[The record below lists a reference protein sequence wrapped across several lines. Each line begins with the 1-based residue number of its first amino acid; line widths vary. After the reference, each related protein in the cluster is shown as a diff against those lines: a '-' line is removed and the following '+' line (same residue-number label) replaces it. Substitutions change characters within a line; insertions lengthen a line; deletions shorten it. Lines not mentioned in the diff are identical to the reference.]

1 MSIKSLILNT
11 YDRFGGASIAA
22 YRLHNGLQQAG
33 VDSQMM
39 VGYKFSKDNT
49 VIRSSQNLADQA
61 LNFFRPALD
70 SLPLTRYP
78 RRQNNTFSFQWF
90 PDGLEHKIASLAP
103 DIINLHWIGSGF
115 VQIETISKFRQPVC
129 WTLHDMWAFTGG
141 CHYSDGCDRFTQ
153 SCGACPILC
162 SNQASDIT
170 KQVWQRK
177 MTAWEKANLQIITPS
192 RWLADI
198 ARSSSLLHNSSI
210 MVIPNGVDTEIYRS
224 VSPELAREQ
233 LKLPIDKKLIL
244 FGSLNATSDTRKGFD
259 LLIAALAL
267 LDDVTKEQV
276 ELVIF
281 GADRGRNS
289 PDFGLKTHYLGE
301 LKTDRSLAL
310 AYGAADVFVLPSRQ
324 DNLPN
329 TLLESLACGTPCVS
343 FGIGGIPEA
352 IDHQVNG
359 YIARAFDPQD
369 LATGISWVLD
379 RVEQIEIRQNARQKA
394 EQEYSLIVQASKYKL
409 LYESMLGQL
418 HSIKK

>member
-1 MSIKSLILNT
+1 MSIKPLILST
-11 YDRFGGASIAA
+11 YDRVGGAAIAA
-22 YRLHNGLQQAG
+22 YRLHGGLQQAG
-33 VDSQMM
+33 VDSKMM
-39 VGYKFSKDNT
+39 VGYKFTNDDT
-49 VIRSSQNLADQA
+49 VIKSSQNLGDQA

-70 SLPLTRYP
+70 SLPLTPYP
-78 RRQNNTFSFQWF
+78 RRQHNTLSFQWF
-90 PDGLEHKIASLAP
+90 LDGLEHKIARLSP

-115 VQIETISKFRQPVC
+115 VQIETIAKFRQPVC

-153 SCGACPILC
+153 SCGTCPILC

-170 KQVWQRK
+170 KQIWQRK
-177 MTAWEKANLQIITPS
+177 MTAWQQAKLQIISPS
-192 RWLADI
+192 KWLADI
-198 ARSSSLLHNSSI
+198 AGSSSLLQDSSI
-210 MVIPNGVDTEIYRS
+210 MVIPNSVDTQIYRS
-224 VSPELAREQ
+224 NSPELARGQ

-267 LDDVTKEQV
+267 LDDITKQQV

-289 PDFGLKTHYLGE
+289 PNFGLKTHYLGE

-329 TLLESLACGTPCVS
+329 TLLEALACGTPCVS

-359 YIARAFDPQD
+359 YVAKAFEPQD
-369 LATGISWVLD
+369 LATGLSWVLD
-379 RVEQIEIRQNARQKA
+379 YTEQLNLRQNARQKA
-394 EQEYSLIVQASKYKL
+394 EQEYSLTVQANRYRL
-409 LYESMLGQL
+409 LYESLL
-418 HSIKK
+418 A

>member
-1 MSIKSLILNT
+1 MSIEPLILST
-11 YDRFGGASIAA
+11 YDRVGGAAIAA
-22 YRLHNGLQQAG
+22 YRLHCGLQQAG
-33 VDSQMM
+33 VNSKMM
-39 VGYKFSKDNT
+39 VGYKFTNDDT
-49 VIRSSQNLADQA
+49 VIKSSQNLGDQA

-70 SLPLTRYP
+70 SLPLTPYP
-78 RRQNNTFSFQWF
+78 RRQNNTLSFQWF
-90 PDGLEHKIASLAP
+90 PDGLEHKIAQLSP

-115 VQIETISKFRQPVC
+115 VQIEAIAKFRQPVC

-153 SCGACPILC
+153 SCGICPILG

-170 KQVWQRK
+170 NRVWKRK
-177 MTAWEKANLQIITPS
+177 MTTWQQAKLQIITPS
-192 RWLADI
+192 KWLADI

-210 MVIPNGVDTEIYRS
+210 IVIPNGVDTEIYRS
-224 VSPELAREQ
+224 ISPELARVQ

-267 LDDVTKEQV
+267 LDDNTKQQV

-281 GADRGRNS
+281 GADQGRNS
-289 PDFGLKTHYLGE
+289 PNFGLKTHYLGE
-301 LKTDRSLAL
+301 LKTDQNLAL
-310 AYGAADVFVLPSRQ
+310 AYGAADVFALPSRQ

-329 TLLESLACGTPCVS
+329 TLLEALACGTPCVS

-359 YIARAFDPQD
+359 YVAQAFDPQD

-379 RVEQIEIRQNARQKA
+379 QTLPLNLRQNARQKA
-394 EQEYSLIVQASKYKL
+394 EQEYSLNVQANRYRS
-409 LYESMLGQL
+409 LYESLLG
-418 HSIKK
+418 

>member
-1 MSIKSLILNT
+1 MSIKPLILST
-11 YDRFGGASIAA
+11 YDRVGGAAIAA
-22 YRLHNGLQQAG
+22 YRLHCGLQQAG
-33 VDSQMM
+33 VNSQMM
-39 VGYKFSKDNT
+39 VGYKFTNDDTIIK
-49 VIRSSQNLADQA
+49 SSQNLGDQA

-70 SLPLTRYP
+70 SLPLTPYP

-90 PDGLEHKIASLAP
+90 PDGLEHKIARLSP

-115 VQIETISKFRQPVC
+115 VQIETIPKFRQPVC

-153 SCGACPILC
+153 SCGTCPILC

-177 MTAWEKANLQIITPS
+177 MTAWQQAKLQIITPS
-192 RWLADI
+192 KWLADI
-198 ARSSSLLHNSSI
+198 AGSSSLLQDSSI
-210 MVIPNGVDTEIYRS
+210 IVIPNGVDTQIYRS
-224 VSPELAREQ
+224 NSPELARGQ
-233 LKLPIDKKLIL
+233 LKLPIDKKLII

-267 LDDVTKEQV
+267 LDDSTKQQV

-289 PDFGLKTHYLGE
+289 PNFGLKTHYLGE
-301 LKTDRSLAL
+301 LKTDQSLAL
-310 AYGAADVFVLPSRQ
+310 AYGSADVFVLPSRQ

-329 TLLESLACGTPCVS
+329 TLLEALACGTPCVS

-359 YIARAFDPQD
+359 YVAKAFEPQD
-369 LATGISWVLD
+369 LANGISWVLD
-379 RVEQIEIRQNARQKA
+379 YALPLNLRQNARQKA
-394 EQEYSLIVQASKYKL
+394 EQEYSLTVQANRYRS
-409 LYESMLGQL
+409 LYESLL
-418 HSIKK
+418 A

>member
-1 MSIKSLILNT
+1 MSIKPLILNT
-11 YDRFGGASIAA
+11 YDRVGGASIAA
-22 YRLHNGLQQAG
+22 YRLHCGLQQAE
-33 VDSQMM
+33 VDSTMM
-39 VGYKFSKDNT
+39 VGYKFTNDDT
-49 VIRSSQNLADQA
+49 VIKSSQNLGAKA

-70 SLPLTRYP
+70 SFPLTPYP
-78 RRQNNTFSFQWF
+78 RRQNSTFSFQWF
-90 PDGLEHKIASLAP
+90 PDGLEHKIAFLAP
-103 DIINLHWIGSGF
+103 DIINLHWVGSGF
-115 VQIETISKFRQPVC
+115 VQIETIAKFRQPVC

-153 SCGACPILC
+153 SCGACPILR

-198 ARSSSLLHNSSI
+198 ARSSSLFHNSSI
-210 MVIPNGVDTEIYRS
+210 TVIPNGVDTEIYRS
-224 VSPELAREQ
+224 ISPEVARVQ
-233 LKLPIDKKLIL
+233 LKLPIDRKLIL

-267 LDDVTKEQV
+267 LDDITKEQV

-289 PDFGLKTHYLGE
+289 PNFGLKTHYLGE
-301 LKTDRSLAL
+301 LKTDQNLAL

-329 TLLESLACGTPCVS
+329 TLLEALACGTPCVS

-359 YIARAFDPQD
+359 YVAQAFDPQD

-379 RVEQIEIRQNARQKA
+379 QALPLNLRQNARQKA
-394 EQEYSLIVQASKYKL
+394 EQEYSLTVQANRYRL
-409 LYESMLGQL
+409 LYEALL
-418 HSIKK
+418 A

>member
-1 MSIKSLILNT
+1 MSIKPLILST
-11 YDRFGGASIAA
+11 YDRVGGAAIAA
-22 YRLHNGLQQAG
+22 YRLHGGLQQAG
-33 VDSQMM
+33 VDSKMM
-39 VGYKFSKDNT
+39 VGYKFTNDDT
-49 VIRSSQNLADQA
+49 VIKSSQNLGDQA

-70 SLPLTRYP
+70 SLPLTPYP
-78 RRQNNTFSFQWF
+78 RRQHNTLSFQWF
-90 PDGLEHKIASLAP
+90 LDGLEHKIARLSP

-115 VQIETISKFRQPVC
+115 VQIETIAKFRQPVC

-153 SCGACPILC
+153 SCGTCPILC

-177 MTAWEKANLQIITPS
+177 MTAWQQAKLQIISPS
-192 RWLADI
+192 KWLADI
-198 ARSSSLLHNSSI
+198 AGSSSLLQDSSI
-210 MVIPNGVDTEIYRS
+210 MVIPNSVDTQIYRS
-224 VSPELAREQ
+224 NSPELARGQ

-267 LDDVTKEQV
+267 LDDITKQQV

-289 PDFGLKTHYLGE
+289 PNFGLKTHYLGE

-329 TLLESLACGTPCVS
+329 TLLEALACGTPCVS

-359 YIARAFDPQD
+359 YVAKAFEPQD
-369 LATGISWVLD
+369 LATGLSWVLD
-379 RVEQIEIRQNARQKA
+379 YTEQLNLRQNARQKA
-394 EQEYSLIVQASKYKL
+394 EQEYSLTVQANRYRL
-409 LYESMLGQL
+409 LYESLL
-418 HSIKK
+418 A